1 VEHIVEV
8 AKLTSE
14 YLYRVGSGVGR
25 GERVRVLQ
33 KGKFTY
39 YKKVLEYFYKLGGSV
54 ALGTIYA
61 LKGNPSQ
68 FWPVIQYRI
77 DALKGLIGK

>member
-1 VEHIVEV
+1 M
-8 AKLTSE
+8 
-14 YLYRVGSGVGR
+14 YRVASGVGR

-33 KGKFTY
+33 KGKSVY

-54 ALGTIYA
+54 ALGFSYA
-61 LKGNPSQ
+61 FKGKPSQ

-77 DALKGLIGK
+77 DALKGLLGK

>member
-1 VEHIVEV
+1 
-8 AKLTSE
+8 
-14 YLYRVGSGVGR
+14 
-25 GERVRVLQ
+25 VLQ
-33 KGKFTY
+33 KSKLTY
-39 YKKVLEYFYKLGGSV
+39 YKKVLEYMYKLGGSV
-54 ALGTIYA
+54 ALGSLYA